1 MNMGEKRVLQAGGT
15 PALRFGV
22 VADMHITTPASCAM
36 TEKAFRYFKARGAD
50 AVMVP
55 GDMTDWGLR
64 SGLEYFKATWDR
76 VFADTNVVPLFCT
89 GNHEYDGW
97 WYGDMTMDMHAN
109 GYSEDEALLKL
120 GLESEWER
128 VFGEKFEPIRVR
140 TVKGYSF
147 LSGEERGYLELG
159 EWLAVHG
166 ASLAGD
172 RPFFYFQHEAI
183 GGTTSD
189 APRKPDE
196 VFAALKDFPNAV
208 AFTGHTHRPF
218 NDERLI
224 WQGDFT
230 VMAAPSISYNG
241 SGGNYENGTG
251 PRNGSSNQAMPEITT
266 RLDLRG
272 GQVFF
277 VSVYGDRMVIERI
290 DVEEGCVEGA
300 PPWVMPLVG
309 GERPYGLESRAEK
322 SVAPEFPEGA
332 TLATE
337 TRNTVNRSGKWIIVM
352 NCEFPSAMPP
362 EGERVFDYEIRAVPK
377 DGSEPLVKKFLPPAY
392 AKMAKY
398 EPARQRF
405 WFDVAELPQDKEYVI
420 EVRAR
425 NCYGKASRPLVS
437 GVWRS
442 EPGLGVPR
450 P

>member
-1 MNMGEKRVLQAGGT
+1 MKTKMENSQHGEAPL
-15 PALRFGV
+15 LRFGV

-50 AVMVP
+50 AIMVP

-64 SGLEYFKATWDR
+64 SGLEYYKTTWDR
-76 VFADTNVVPLFCT
+76 VFAGTNVVPLFCT

-109 GYSEDEALLKL
+109 GYSEDEALSKL

-128 VFGEKFEPIRVR
+128 VFGEKFESIRLR

-147 LSGEERGYLELG
+147 ISGEEHGYRELG

-166 ASLAGD
+166 ASLADD

-189 APRKPDE
+189 APREPDE
-196 VFAALKDFPNAV
+196 VFTALKDFPNAV

-218 NDERLI
+218 YDERLI
-224 WQGDFT
+224 WQGEFT
-230 VMAAPSISYNG
+230 VMAAPSISYN
-241 SGGNYENGTG
+241 SPEGNYENGAG
-251 PRNGSSNQAMPEITT
+251 PRNGTSKQAMPEITT

-277 VSVYGDRMVIERI
+277 VSVHADRIIVERI
-290 DVEEGCVEGA
+290 DIEEGCVAGA
-300 PPWVMPLVG
+300 PPWVLPLVG
-309 GERPYGLESRAEK
+309 GERPYAIEARAAK
-322 SVAPEFPEGA
+322 SVAPEFPSGA
-332 TLATE
+332 TLEVE
-337 TRNTVNRSGKWIIVM
+337 TRNTNSRSGRWIIVM
-352 NCEFPSAMPP
+352 NCEFPSAMPA

-377 DGSEPLVKKFLPPAY
+377 DGSEPLVKRFLPPSY

-398 EPARQRF
+398 EPVRQRF
-405 WFDVAELPQDKEYVI
+405 WFDVAEVPQDKEYVL

-425 NCYGKASRPLVS
+425 NCFGKASRPLVS

-442 EPGLGVPR
+442 EPGLGTPR
-450 P
+450 R

>member
-1 MNMGEKRVLQAGGT
+1 MKPQMENLQSDEA

-36 TEKAFRYFKARGAD
+36 TERAFRYFKARGVD

-55 GDMTDWGLR
+55 GDMTDWGLS
-64 SGLEYFKATWDR
+64 SGLEYFKETWDR
-76 VFADTNVVPLFCT
+76 VFAGTDVVPLFCT

-109 GYSEDEALLKL
+109 GYSEDEALSKL

-128 VFGEKFEPIRVR
+128 VFDEKFESIRLR

-147 LSGEERGYLELG
+147 ISGEERGYRELG

-166 ASLAGD
+166 ASLVGD

-189 APRKPDE
+189 ASREPDE

-218 NDERLI
+218 YDERLI
-224 WQGDFT
+224 WQGEFT
-230 VMAAPSISYNG
+230 VMAAPSISYNSPEG
-241 SGGNYENGTG
+241 KYENGAG
-251 PRNGSSNQAMPEITT
+251 PRNGTSKQAMPEITT

-277 VSVYGDRMVIERI
+277 VSVHGDRMVVERI
-290 DVEEGCVEGA
+290 DVAEGCAEGA
-300 PPWVMPLVG
+300 PPWVVPLVG
-309 GERPYGLESRAEK
+309 GERPYGIDARAAK
-322 SVAPEFPEGA
+322 SVAPEFPSGA
-332 TLATE
+332 TLEVE
-337 TRNTVNRSGKWIIVM
+337 TRNTNSRSGKWIIVM
-352 NCEFPSAMPP
+352 NCEFPSARPP

-377 DGSEPLVKKFLPPAY
+377 DGSETLVKRFLPPSY

-425 NCYGKASRPLVS
+425 NCYGKVSRPLVS

-442 EPGLGVPR
+442 EPGLGVPKR
-450 P
+450 

>member
-1 MNMGEKRVLQAGGT
+1 MKTKMEDLHPEEA

-64 SGLEYFKATWDR
+64 SGLEYFKATWAK
-76 VFADTNVVPLFCT
+76 VFAGTDVAPLFCT

-97 WYGDMTMDMHAN
+97 WYGDMTMDMHAT
-109 GYSEDEALLKL
+109 GYSEDEALSKL
-120 GLESEWER
+120 GLEAEWER
-128 VFGEKFEPIRVR
+128 VFGGKFEPIRVR

-147 LSGEERGYLELG
+147 VSGEERGYLELG
-159 EWLAVHG
+159 NWLAAHG

-189 APRKPDE
+189 APREPDE

-224 WQGDFT
+224 WQGEFT
-230 VMAAPSISYNG
+230 VMAAPSISYN
-241 SGGNYENGTG
+241 SPSGNYENGSG
-251 PRNGSSNQAMPEITT
+251 PRNGTSTQAMPEITT

-277 VSVYGDRMVIERI
+277 VSVYDDRMVVERI

-300 PPWVMPLVG
+300 PPWVVPLVG
-309 GERPYGLESRAEK
+309 GERPYGIESRAAK

-352 NCEFPSAMPP
+352 NCEFPSATPS

-392 AKMAKY
+392 AKMEKY

-405 WFDVAELPQDKEYVI
+405 WFDVAELPRDKDYVI

-425 NCYGKASRPLVS
+425 NCYGKESRPLVAA
-437 GVWRS
+437 VWRS
-442 EPGLGVPR
+442 EPGLGIPR
-450 P
+450 M